1 MVRQTI
7 ANYASQAKQ
16 PLSAERFLE
25 LCDMLISPAPGVSFC
40 SLAEIAHPIYCKLG
54 LKTGKSQAIWYPLP
68 AAPVLIGVLSSL
80 ALRGQPIRSVTQ
92 AEDGCLLEASIP
104 SDFRSF
110 EGDLFVAVE
119 RFEDSTRA
127 AAVTEIKGQ
136 IFDWGKSKGIVNT
149 LFSDL
154 AEAVSTWSDDASAA

>member
-1 MVRQTI
+1 MI
-7 ANYASQAKQ
+7 ADFASRAKR
-16 PLSAERFLE
+16 PMSAERFLK

-40 SLAEIAHPIYCKLG
+40 TLAEIAHPIYCKLG
-54 LKTGKSQAIWYPLP
+54 LKTGKSRAVWFPLP
-68 AAPVLIGVLSSL
+68 AAPVLIGVLCSL
-80 ALRGQPIRSVTQ
+80 ALRGQQIRSFTQ

-136 IFDWGKSKGIVNT
+136 LFDWGKSKGVLDA

-154 AEAVSTWSDDASAA
+154 AEVVSTWSDDACAA